1 MIEQRQKIYNFCAQ
15 MVNFHQPDHIFVL
28 YILCFIILPMVFCT
42 QQHYKKMA
50 QLVSEKR
57 ELYRDKLQSLLQSVT
72 TTLPDDLVQ
81 QETEEYGDFRCSND
95 VPCDGEGEQFEYN
108 NDGEY

>member
-1 MIEQRQKIYNFCAQ
+1 
-15 MVNFHQPDHIFVL
+15 
-28 YILCFIILPMVFCT
+28 MVFCT

-81 QETEEYGDFRCSND
+81 QETEEYGDSPGSND
-95 VPCDGEGEQFEYN
+95 APCDDEGEQFEYN
-108 NDGEY
+108 DDGEY